1 MEQEVYYYLPALFIG
16 CGVVERHLLMAK
28 PTKKQQAMQHDEV
41 TVLLYTFHLS
51 ADPTLIQ
58 IDKQLF

>member
-1 MEQEVYYYLPALFIG
+1 MLPPCSIHWMWGSRKTSSDGLAN
-16 CGVVERHLLMAK
+16 
-28 PTKKQQAMQHDEV
+28 KKQQAMQHDEV